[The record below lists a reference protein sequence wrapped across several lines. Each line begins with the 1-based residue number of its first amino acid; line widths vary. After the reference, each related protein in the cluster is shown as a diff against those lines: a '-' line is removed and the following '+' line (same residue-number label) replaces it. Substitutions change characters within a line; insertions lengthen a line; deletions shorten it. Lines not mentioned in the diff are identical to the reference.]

1 MLMRGE
7 GKLLGG
13 LGGGEAQRRGLD
25 ALAGWFLAI
34 EAP

>member
-13 LGGGEAQRRGLD
+13 LGGGETQKRGLE
-25 ALAGWFLAI
+25 ALAGWFRAN
-34 EAP
+34 EPT